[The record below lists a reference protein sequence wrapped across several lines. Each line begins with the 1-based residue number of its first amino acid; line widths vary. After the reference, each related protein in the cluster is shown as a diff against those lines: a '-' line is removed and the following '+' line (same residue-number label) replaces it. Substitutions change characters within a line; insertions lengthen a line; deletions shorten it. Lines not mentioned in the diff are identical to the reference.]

1 MYELIQRKGY
11 KATSNIYKKLP
22 RVAKEDKGYNY
33 ILRLHKNG
41 ETIIK
46 IGTTNNMKRRL
57 YEHLGQY
64 KANISVLW
72 ISPEYSKYTTLKV
85 EDDNKKMYKKRKNW
99 RYIRNDRFAIPEN
112 TTEIVVTVRKE
123 YRIKIE

>member
-1 MYELIQRKGY
+1 MYELIQRKDY
-11 KATSNIYKKLP
+11 KAISNIYKKLP
-22 RVAKEDKGYNY
+22 RIAKENKGYNY
-33 ILRLHKNG
+33 MLRLHKNG

-64 KANISVLW
+64 KTNISVLW

-85 EDDNKKMYKKRKNW
+85 EDDNKKVYKKRKNW
-99 RYIRNDRFAIPEN
+99 RYIRNDRFAIPKSV
-112 TTEIVVTVRKE
+112 TEVIVTVRKE